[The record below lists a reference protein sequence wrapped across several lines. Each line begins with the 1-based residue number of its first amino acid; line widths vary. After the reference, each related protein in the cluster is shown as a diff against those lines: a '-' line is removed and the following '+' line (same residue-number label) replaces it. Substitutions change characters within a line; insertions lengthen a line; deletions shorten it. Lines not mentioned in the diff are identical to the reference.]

1 MSSFIKSWNNCYN
14 QVPFSNFM
22 VSMDLLTSFL
32 KSLNK
37 SFFILLDAKPSLNF
51 DVLIINILFP
61 LMPLKLLS
69 YKVWILAPHLITND
83 SNIAYYYDYTQSIA
97 EYTKVFAELKIDWQW
112 QPVTLNDFKE
122 KIDIISSFNHQNN
135 QLVLNLCDGDEIN
148 DTPGVSVIRYLEKK
162 GICFTGADAFFY
174 DITTSKIPM
183 KLAFDDAGVTTAAW
197 KIINGHQNNLNN
209 IFEELGTPIILKPAV
224 SGGSMGIGI
233 KNVVSNL
240 EECEEQIKKM
250 KIGYRGWSLTVDGII
265 AESFIEG
272 PEYTVFITGNY
283 DCVDRAKIYTPIE
296 RVFHDSLPEREKFL
310 SFERLWEIYEDETPM
325 PNDDFFYEYQQ
336 PDASLIEA
344 IKKISWDAFVAC
356 KGTGYAR
363 VDIRMDRHTQKMYV
377 LEVNAQCGISEDENF
392 TSIGAILRVSNISF
406 TDLIVSILEETIYR
420 KKLMPIAS

>member
-1 MSSFIKSWNNCYN
+1 
-14 QVPFSNFM
+14 
-22 VSMDLLTSFL
+22 
-32 KSLNK
+32 
-37 SFFILLDAKPSLNF
+37 
-51 DVLIINILFP
+51 
-61 LMPLKLLS
+61 
-69 YKVWILAPHLITND
+69 
-83 SNIAYYYDYTQSIA
+83 
-97 EYTKVFAELKIDWQW
+97 
-112 QPVTLNDFKE
+112 
-122 KIDIISSFNHQNN
+122 
-135 QLVLNLCDGDEIN
+135 
-148 DTPGVSVIRYLEKK
+148 
-162 GICFTGADAFFY
+162 
-174 DITTSKIPM
+174 
-183 KLAFDDAGVTTAAW
+183 
-197 KIINGHQNNLNN
+197 
-209 IFEELGTPIILKPAV
+209 
-224 SGGSMGIGI
+224 MGIGI

-240 EECEEQIKKM
+240 EEIEEQIKKM

-336 PDASLIEA
+336 PDDSLIEA